1 MPILVGGISHC
12 NCYCRNVGEELA
24 EEGDHVGAMGA
35 IAQTKFITQV
45 RREGEERGG
54 EGKGREGKERGG
66 EGREGE
72 GKGRGDDVV
81 CLWITIIHCWC
92 WPLINSSDY
101 EEKCNPKLHS
111 NCYCH
116 QTCGQFNGTL

>member
-45 RREGEERGG
+45 RRDG
-54 EGKGREGKERGG
+54 RGG
-66 EGREGE
+66 EGREGKGKREE
-72 GKGRGDDVV
+72 GREEKERGRGEEVMLRV
-81 CLWITIIHCWC
+81 CG
-92 WPLINSSDY
+92 S
-101 EEKCNPKLHS
+101 
-111 NCYCH
+111 
-116 QTCGQFNGTL
+116 